1 VQISPSAPGRRLI
14 PLAFASAL
22 VLLSAC
28 VSAIERPADCDASA
42 VERDATLTAAHRLEP
57 QTITVCRDQAVRLQV
72 DVQTDGVL
80 HLHGYDDQ
88 ASAVEVTAGT
98 PVTLEF
104 DAVHVGQFVIE
115 LHTSDGPAGLGVGIL
130 TVDEP

>member
-1 VQISPSAPGRRLI
+1 MQQPPSAPGRRILL
-14 PLAFASAL
+14 LASS
-22 VLLSAC
+22 VILLGGC
-28 VSAIERPADCDASA
+28 VAAIERPSDCDAPA
-42 VERDATLTAAHRLEP
+42 VEREATLTGTHRLEP
-57 QTITVCRDQAVRLQV
+57 QDITVCRGQAVTLAV

-104 DAVHVGQFVIE
+104 DAVRSGQFVIE